1 MIGDDFGAC
10 LDNADGKSARAR
22 RLVLDLTLARAIKEA
37 ETGQTKPM
45 SEVVSR
51 LEAKYRTMGRM
62 PK

>member
-10 LDNADGKSARAR
+10 LDNADAKSTRAR
-22 RLVLDLTLARAIKEA
+22 RLVLDLTLGRAIKEA

-51 LEAKYRTMGRM
+51 HEAKYRTMGRM

>member
-10 LDNADGKSARAR
+10 LDNADEKSTRAR
-22 RLVLDLTLARAIKEA
+22 RLVLDLTLGRAIKEA

-51 LEAKYRTMGRM
+51 LETKYRTMGRM
-62 PK
+62 PM